1 MSSMAVTA
9 DGAVLARFDEAET
22 SILLSLSQQ
31 FAELVGGADDP
42 AVSSDPALRRL
53 FPDAYREDPTAS
65 AEFSR
70 YTRRDLSDV
79 KLHSAAAVQEAL
91 AAGGEVLL
99 DGADGW
105 TWLRHLA
112 DLRLT
117 VAARLGVVDDPS
129 AFDAEPDPATLS
141 EEDVL
146 ARGVFDWLGYVQ
158 EMLVIALEDAADP
171 GGDRVPPGSRGPG
184 PSSEPA

>member
-1 MSSMAVTA
+1 VAVTA

-31 FAELVGGADDP
+31 FAELVGGHGEP
-42 AVSSDPALRRL
+42 AASSDPALRRL
-53 FPDAYREDPTAS
+53 FPDAYREDPAAS

-79 KLHSAAAVQEAL
+79 KLHSASAVQEAL
-91 AAGGEVLL
+91 AAGGDVLL
-99 DGADGW
+99 DGPGGW

-117 VAARLGVVDDPS
+117 VAARLGVVDDPD
-129 AFDAEPDPATLS
+129 AFEAEPDPASLS
-141 EEDVL
+141 EEDLL

-158 EMLVIALEDAADP
+158 EMLVSALEDAADHDSD
-171 GGDRVPPGSRGPG
+171 GATPGSRGPG
-184 PSSEPA
+184 PSSGPA